1 MKNVLYFDPFNGVAG
16 DMILGALVDMGLPL
30 GYLKDELKKLPLEEY
45 EITANSVERKGLS
58 GTNLQVKVTSVEEHS
73 HHVHSEHGRSF
84 SEIELLIQSSTL
96 NPWVK
101 EKALAIFTKLAEA
114 EAKVHGSEVDKV
126 HFHEVGAVDAIVDIV
141 GACIGFQY
149 FNIDLFY
156 TAPLNLGGGT
166 VTFSHGTWPVPAP
179 ATVEL
184 ITGFPGRL
192 SGVDVELT
200 TPTGASI
207 VTTLAEPVKLTPN
220 LLLKKVGLGAGD
232 RELPDIPNMLRLV
245 LGQVIEQAQEA
256 EDPEP
261 EIGEGR
267 EQVFLLE
274 ASIDDMEAEMFGHF
288 MDLALEQDALD
299 VFFTPIQMK
308 KNRPGHLLSVLCKTE
323 DRDRMVELIFRETTT
338 LGIRI
343 LLQERWVLD
352 REWRQIET
360 EYGLV
365 RIKLGLLR
373 GEIVN
378 IAPEYEDLKSI
389 AGRRKLP
396 LKQVRQR
403 VLDQL
408 AELRL

>member
-45 EITANSVERKGLS
+45 EINANSVERKGLS

-184 ITGFPGRL
+184 ITGFPSRL

-256 EDPEP
+256 EVPEP

-267 EQVFLLE
+267 ERVFLLE

-343 LLQERWVLD
+343 LPQERWVLD

-360 EYGLV
+360 EYGPV

>member
-84 SEIELLIQSSTL
+84 SDIELLIQSSTL

-184 ITGFPGRL
+184 ITGFPSRL

-267 EQVFLLE
+267 ERVFLLE

-343 LLQERWVLD
+343 LPQERWVLD